1 MYKNFYAYGLP
12 LGQIPFEDF
21 AVEVKQLRRSNMPEP
36 IAPRPDIVLTEGDVL
51 VLLGSN
57 AALIAMEVYLISG
70 RKP

>member
-1 MYKNFYAYGLP
+1 
-12 LGQIPFEDF
+12 
-21 AVEVKQLRRSNMPEP
+21 
-36 IAPRPDIVLTEGDVL
+36 VL